1 MPIAPLSAARPHPQP
16 PPPGGDFPNGLS
28 SSGFMLPLLLCFARS
43 SPDCTGRCR
52 GPRQGCESSPAA
64 LKPLTGAAGCR
75 GAEAAGKARGEAAK
89 KRVFETRFTEVLMN
103 KFTTTLTAVLVALI
117 VLLAFWLI
125 QGDKDTAGLLAI
137 VTALVPV
144 LSLLLRPKKDPDSD
158 S

>member
-1 MPIAPLSAARPHPQP
+1 
-16 PPPGGDFPNGLS
+16 
-28 SSGFMLPLLLCFARS
+28 
-43 SPDCTGRCR
+43 
-52 GPRQGCESSPAA
+52 
-64 LKPLTGAAGCR
+64 
-75 GAEAAGKARGEAAK
+75 
-89 KRVFETRFTEVLMN
+89 MN